1 MVSVLLSVL
10 LLAACLPVQTPDTS
24 ATLHKDNIEPWYKNA
39 ESFFLNS
46 NNNQST
52 VEFAEQL
59 QALVADPGA
68 ALTTELANQAQ
79 PNLPYT
85 FTNDS
90 IALLHNAKALEQ
102 VPAKIDLLEKKIH
115 LFWAHQFGFYGDV
128 FLSENDQQHIENNS
142 EYTEYLQSLSK
153 LAQMYPAFH
162 QGRTEIYAAANEKK
176 LLAFSRIYKKTRV
189 FIAVNLSFE
198 THEMPLPFG
207 FMSSTKVLMWESDNI
222 QIREF
227 VTQSGI
233 SILPYT
239 SAIIIVGG

>member
-1 MVSVLLSVL
+1 M
-10 LLAACLPVQTPDTS
+10 
-24 ATLHKDNIEPWYKNA
+24 
-39 ESFFLNS
+39 
-46 NNNQST
+46 
-52 VEFAEQL
+52 
-59 QALVADPGA
+59 
-68 ALTTELANQAQ
+68 
-79 PNLPYT
+79 
-85 FTNDS
+85 
-90 IALLHNAKALEQ
+90 
-102 VPAKIDLLEKKIH
+102 
-115 LFWAHQFGFYGDV
+115 

-162 QGRTEIYAAANEKK
+162 KGRTEIYAADNEKK

-198 THEMPLPFG
+198 THEIPLPFG

>member
-10 LLAACLPVQTPDTS
+10 LLAACLPVQTPDTN

-162 QGRTEIYAAANEKK
+162 EGRTEIYAADNEKK

>member
-90 IALLHNAKALEQ
+90 IALLHNAKAL
-102 VPAKIDLLEKKIH
+102 K
-115 LFWAHQFGFYGDV
+115 
-128 FLSENDQQHIENNS
+128 
-142 EYTEYLQSLSK
+142 
-153 LAQMYPAFH
+153 
-162 QGRTEIYAAANEKK
+162 
-176 LLAFSRIYKKTRV
+176 
-189 FIAVNLSFE
+189 
-198 THEMPLPFG
+198 
-207 FMSSTKVLMWESDNI
+207 
-222 QIREF
+222 
-227 VTQSGI
+227 
-233 SILPYT
+233 
-239 SAIIIVGG
+239 